1 MIEFK
6 DVSFTYDSGNKN
18 AGIYNI
24 NLNINAGEVV
34 VFCGESGCGKTT
46 ISRLINGLI
55 PGYYSGN
62 LTGSV
67 IVNLSLI
74 HI

>member
-34 VFCGESGCGKTT
+34 VFVVSPVAEK
-46 ISRLINGLI
+46 LQ
-55 PGYYSGN
+55 
-62 LTGSV
+62 
-67 IVNLSLI
+67 
-74 HI
+74 